1 MQRRRKFQ
9 STPPSRV
16 ATKTGIARDILP
28 SFQSTPPSRVATGGF
43 VCVNKFF
50 GFQSTPPSRVATALV
65 PLLIFSITISI
76 HTTLAGGDSGS
87 LCPEGFLFISIH
99 TTLAG
104 GDWVFSEDFV
114 PGEIFQSTPPSRV
127 ATLKFAI
134 ATMGKIFQSTP
145 PSRVATL
152 QQDNIISVRG
162 FQSTPPSRVATTA
175 SECRTQNWDIS
186 IHTTLA
192 GGDSSCN
199 PMFAP

>member
-1 MQRRRKFQ
+1 MHFNPHHPRGWRLPSSKCYLVVQRFQ

-16 ATKTGIARDILP
+16 ATLTGQRQIQCQP
-28 SFQSTPPSRVATGGF
+28 
-43 VCVNKFF
+43 
-50 GFQSTPPSRVATALV
+50 FQSTPPSRVATALV

-127 ATLKFAI
+127 AT
-134 ATMGKIFQSTP
+134 
-145 PSRVATL
+145 
-152 QQDNIISVRG
+152 ISSNS
-162 FQSTPPSRVATTA
+162 FDMSS
-175 SECRTQNWDIS
+175 SIS

-192 GGDSSCN
+192 GGDVFELRCCVRRIHFN
-199 PMFAP
+199 PHHPRGWRQ